1 MVAGKPGVQTI
12 KRYGDEATY
21 PKEPE
26 SVACTVFECT
36 KGEPNVPVLVRN
48 NDELYAAFG
57 VRLRHFAGC
66 GGKYLWGVRA
76 AAGTPVKAKSHIMD
90 TAETAVNVI
99 DLTAKQKGTKPIY
112 ITVSNTG
119 GASGINTII
128 VEEDGFQ
135 TEKYTA
141 PATAQG
147 NIDMVT
153 KINNISQIVDAANV
167 TAGTTFILATVTR
180 GVLGVVGGGSPVAG
194 SDGTIK
200 AGATDG
206 TLADADAPV
215 AHRSALAALETVVDP
230 MPGIVFTQK
239 DLATVHAEYAAHSTN
254 MNSDLKSKWRVTII
268 GGVSNATIAERQ
280 IAARAFNSEHIWY
293 VGHSLLGKDDEIY
306 TSAMLPAAIAG
317 ALAKTPYHESI
328 WGGEGETVLGADDQP
343 FFENIYEAIGDDDVE
358 ALNEA
363 GVITFERDEFGVKVL
378 ETVTTA
384 TPAKAETD
392 EDEGSVVRIVQRALR
407 LVYGAGNKMKGKK
420 MTETFNADLKK
431 VCSDALD
438 PMVTDGALI
447 EDSNAG
453 LKPYD
458 IDATSI
464 PRAKAKLGRADI
476 SIALTVAHAARKIF
490 EKVVIK

>member
-48 NDELYAAFG
+48 NDELYAAFK
-57 VRLRHFAGC
+57 VRLPQFFGC

-90 TAETAVNVI
+90 TAETPVNVI
-99 DLTAKQKGTKPIY
+99 DLTAKKVGSYAVYVTASS
-112 ITVSNTG
+112 T
-119 GASGINTII
+119 SGINEIKI
-128 VEEDGFQ
+128 EESGFP
-135 TEKYTA
+135 TERYTS

-147 NIDMVT
+147 NVDLID
-153 KINNISQIVDAANV
+153 KINKASQIVTATAK
-167 TAGTTFILATVTR
+167 TAGSTYTLATVTR
-180 GVLGVVGGGSPVAG
+180 GLLGVVGGGSPVAG